1 MNMDMNNNMTMNNNR
16 NTTRNNNNV
25 YNNMNNNL
33 NDNMNINNA
42 TVLISSWYC
51 TKHADR
57 LSTVTSQTTCWS
69 SRC

>member
-1 MNMDMNNNMTMNNNR
+1 MNMDMNNNMNMNNNR

-25 YNNMNNNL
+25 YNNL

-51 TKHADR
+51 TKH
-57 LSTVTSQTTCWS
+57 STMLTDYQQ
-69 SRC
+69 